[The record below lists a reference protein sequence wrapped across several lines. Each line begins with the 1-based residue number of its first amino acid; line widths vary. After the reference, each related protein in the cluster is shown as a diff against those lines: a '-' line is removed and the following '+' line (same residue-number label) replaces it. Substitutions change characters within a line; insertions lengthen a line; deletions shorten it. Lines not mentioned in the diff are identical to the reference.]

1 MFSILENDSMN
12 TPQRY
17 ILLTTFLLLAA
28 CTATPQLATK
38 KAPATEVI
46 TVTAPNEPAK
56 MAVTSF
62 TGDTLYDLLVG
73 DVALT
78 RSAFDVALPAYLKQA
93 RQTLDAGVIEMAGR
107 VASHLRDHGAALEM
121 ARLWVDVEPNNP
133 ESQNAAL
140 QAYGILDDALG
151 ALPHAYW
158 LYRNEGD
165 LDAFLAVTSIYK
177 GPVNDDQSM
186 QIQALIAAYQ
196 RLELP
201 SDKQPAILLAVAILH
216 RDNGQLADAEQTA
229 RAFLD
234 IMPDDQRATLLLA
247 QLLQQQD
254 RIQDALRLVEETLS
268 RKPSNRSLRLQYAR
282 FLTMTDRPMA
292 IEQFEI
298 LHKQDPAD
306 QENNFLLAL
315 LLLNQGQIEESVE
328 LFTQAS
334 SKPNL
339 RADAQFHLGGIA
351 ERKGNMAAAL
361 GHYRE
366 VRFGRN
372 YLSAAARLTSLLAQH
387 NGLTAARQYLQ
398 RQRKER
404 PDLAVE
410 LFQVESNLLISA
422 QQTDLALSILTA
434 GLDAFPNDAQLLYA
448 RSMVAEQ
455 DNNFALA
462 EQDLRALIAQDQNN
476 ATALNALGYTMI
488 LHTDR
493 LDEAHTLIKRAYLLN
508 PGDPATI
515 DSMGWVLFQMG
526 ELAQALVHL
535 KKAISIMPDPEIAA
549 HLGEVL
555 WALGEKAD
563 ALETWTKGLQQS
575 QGHKTI
581 VSTMQ
586 RLGAD
591 IIGTES
597 QP

>member
-1 MFSILENDSMN
+1 MFSILENDRMS
-12 TPQRY
+12 TPQLY
-17 ILLTTFLLLAA
+17 ILLTSFSLLAA
-28 CTATPQLATK
+28 CAATPQMPTK
-38 KAPATEVI
+38 QVPTPNKPVEIAI
-46 TVTAPNEPAK
+46 TA
-56 MAVTSF
+56 F

-78 RSAFDVALPAYLKQA
+78 RSDYDVALPAYLKQA
-93 RQTLDAGVIEMAGR
+93 RQTRDAGVIEIAGR

-121 ARLWVDVEPNNP
+121 ARLWVDVDPNNP

-140 QAYGILDDALG
+140 QAYGRLGDALG
-151 ALPHAYW
+151 ALPYAHW
-158 LYRNEGD
+158 LYRNDSD

-177 GPVNDDQSM
+177 GPVSEDQST

-196 RLELP
+196 QLELP
-201 SDKQPAILLAVAILH
+201 SDKQATILLAVAILH

-234 IMPDDQRATLLLA
+234 LMPDDQRATLLLA

-254 RIQDALRLVEETLS
+254 RIEDAVQLVKDTLS
-268 RKPSNRSLRLQYAR
+268 RKPTNRSLRLQYAR
-282 FLTMTDRPMA
+282 FLTITDRPLA
-292 IEQFEI
+292 IEQFKM
-298 LHKQDPAD
+298 LHNQDPTD

-334 SKPNL
+334 RKPSL
-339 RADAQFHLGGIA
+339 RADAQYHLGGIA
-351 ERKGNMAAAL
+351 DRKGNVAAAL

-372 YLSAAARLTSLLAQH
+372 YLSAAARLTSLLARH

-398 RQRKER
+398 RQRLER
-404 PDLAVE
+404 PGQAVD
-410 LFQVESNLLISA
+410 LFQIESNLLISV

-462 EQDLRALIAQDQNN
+462 EQDLRAIIAQDQNN

-493 LDEAHTLIKRAYLLN
+493 LEEAHTFIKRAYLLN

-526 ELAQALVHL
+526 ELDLALVHL

-549 HLGEVL
+549 HLGEVF

-581 VSTMQ
+581 VTTMQ

-591 IIGTES
+591 ITGMEA

>member
-1 MFSILENDSMN
+1 MLSILENDSMN
-12 TPQRY
+12 TLQLY
-17 ILLTTFLLLAA
+17 ILLTSFSLLAA
-28 CTATPQLATK
+28 CAASPQMLTNQASAPDVGIATASEEPSEA
-38 KAPATEVI
+38 A
-46 TVTAPNEPAK
+46 VTA
-56 MAVTSF
+56 F
-62 TGDTLYDLLVG
+62 TGDTLYDLLAG

-78 RSAFDVALPAYLKQA
+78 RGDFDVALPAYLKQA
-93 RQTLDAGVIEMAGR
+93 RQTRDAGVIEMASR
-107 VASHLRDHGAALEM
+107 VASHLRDHVAALEM
-121 ARLWVDVEPNNP
+121 ALLWVDVQPNNP
-133 ESQNAAL
+133 QSQNAAL
-140 QAYGILDDALG
+140 QAYGILGDGMG
-151 ALPHAYW
+151 ALPHATW
-158 LYRNEGD
+158 LYQNKND

-177 GPVNDDQSM
+177 GPVNVDQSA

-196 RLELP
+196 QLELP
-201 SDKQPAILLAVAILH
+201 NNKQATILLAVAILH
-216 RDNGQLADAEQTA
+216 RDNGQLSDSEQTA

-234 IMPDDQRATLLLA
+234 LMPDDQRATLLLA
-247 QLLQQQD
+247 QVLQQQD
-254 RIQDALRLVEETLS
+254 RIEDAVLLVKNTLS

-282 FLTMTDRPMA
+282 FLTITDRPMA

-298 LHKQDPAD
+298 LRNADPTD

-334 SKPNL
+334 RRPSL
-339 RADAQFHLGGIA
+339 RADAQYHLGGIA
-351 ERKGNMAAAL
+351 ERKGNVATAL

-372 YLSAAARLTSLLAQH
+372 YLSAAARLTSLLARH

-398 RQRKER
+398 RQRAEH
-404 PDLAVE
+404 PSQAVE
-410 LFQVESNLLISA
+410 LFQIESNLLISVE
-422 QQTDLALSILTA
+422 QTDLALSILTA
-434 GLDAFPNDAQLLYA
+434 GLNAFPNDAQLLYA

-455 DNNFALA
+455 DNNFAMA
-462 EQDLRALIAQDQNN
+462 ERDLRALIAQDQNN

-493 LDEAHTLIKRAYLLN
+493 LEEAHTLIKRAYLLN

-555 WALGEKAD
+555 WSLGEKAS
-563 ALETWTKGLQQS
+563 ALDTWTKGLQQS

-581 VSTMQ
+581 VMTMQ
-586 RLGAD
+586 RLGAV
-591 IIGTES
+591 ITNTES
-597 QP
+597 LP

>member
-1 MFSILENDSMN
+1 MFSILENESMN
-12 TPQRY
+12 TPQLY
-17 ILLTTFLLLAA
+17 ILLTSFSLLAA
-28 CTATPQLATK
+28 CAATPQMSTEQ
-38 KAPATEVI
+38 APAPDPPAEVAI
-46 TVTAPNEPAK
+46 TA
-56 MAVTSF
+56 F

-73 DVALT
+73 DLALT
-78 RSAFDVALPAYLKQA
+78 RGDFDVALPAYLKQA
-93 RQTLDAGVIEMAGR
+93 LQTRDAGVIEMAGR
-107 VASHLRDHGAALEM
+107 VASHLRDHDAALEM

-140 QAYGILDDALG
+140 QAYGILGDALG
-151 ALPHAYW
+151 ALPYAHW
-158 LYRNEGD
+158 LYRNESD

-177 GPVNDDQSM
+177 GLITDDQSS

-196 RLELP
+196 QLELP
-201 SDKQPAILLAVAILH
+201 SDKQATILLAVAILH

-234 IMPDDQRATLLLA
+234 LMPDDQRATLLLA

-254 RIQDALRLVEETLS
+254 RIEDAVQLVKDTLS
-268 RKPSNRSLRLQYAR
+268 RRPSNRSLRLQYAR
-282 FLTMTDRPMA
+282 FLTMTDRPLA
-292 IEQFEI
+292 IEQFEM
-298 LHKQDPAD
+298 LHNQDPTD

-334 SKPNL
+334 RKPSL
-339 RADAQFHLGGIA
+339 RADAQYHLGGIA
-351 ERKGNMAAAL
+351 DRAGNVATAL

-372 YLSAAARLTSLLAQH
+372 YLSAAARLTSLLARH
-387 NGLTAARQYLQ
+387 NSLTAARQYLQ
-398 RQRKER
+398 RQRIER
-404 PDLAVE
+404 PGQAVE
-410 LFQVESNLLISA
+410 LLQIESNLLISV

-493 LDEAHTLIKRAYLLN
+493 LEEAHTLIKRAYLLN

-526 ELAQALVHL
+526 ELDQALVHL

-581 VSTMQ
+581 VTTMQ

-591 IIGTES
+591 ISGTES

>member
-1 MFSILENDSMN
+1 MFSILENESMN
-12 TPQRY
+12 TPQLY
-17 ILLTTFLLLAA
+17 ILLTSFSLLAA
-28 CTATPQLATK
+28 CAATPQMSTEQ
-38 KAPATEVI
+38 APAPDPPAEVAI
-46 TVTAPNEPAK
+46 TA
-56 MAVTSF
+56 F

-78 RSAFDVALPAYLKQA
+78 RGDFDVALPAYLKQA
-93 RQTLDAGVIEMAGR
+93 RQTRDAGVIEMAGR

-140 QAYGILDDALG
+140 QAYGILGDALG
-151 ALPHAYW
+151 ALPYAHW
-158 LYRNEGD
+158 LYRNESD

-177 GPVNDDQSM
+177 GLITDDQSS

-196 RLELP
+196 QLELP
-201 SDKQPAILLAVAILH
+201 SDKQATILLAVAILH
-216 RDNGQLADAEQTA
+216 RDNGELADAEQTA

-234 IMPDDQRATLLLA
+234 LMPDDQRATLLLA

-254 RIQDALRLVEETLS
+254 RIEDAVQLVKDTLS

-282 FLTMTDRPMA
+282 FLTMTDRPLA
-292 IEQFEI
+292 IEQFEM
-298 LHKQDPAD
+298 LHNQDPTD

-334 SKPNL
+334 RKPSL
-339 RADAQFHLGGIA
+339 RADAQYHLGGIA
-351 ERKGNMAAAL
+351 DRAGNVATAL

-372 YLSAAARLTSLLAQH
+372 YLSAAARLTSLLARH

-398 RQRKER
+398 RQRIER
-404 PDLAVE
+404 PGQAVE
-410 LFQVESNLLISA
+410 LLQIESNLLISV

-493 LDEAHTLIKRAYLLN
+493 LEEAHTLIKRAYLLN

-526 ELAQALVHL
+526 ELDQALVHL

-563 ALETWTKGLQQS
+563 ALETWIKGLQQS

-581 VSTMQ
+581 VTTMQ

-591 IIGTES
+591 ISGTES